1 MLLLELPVPQIATA
15 MPMKSA
21 RLEIALTL
29 AKVPEI
35 LVAPML
41 DALFLITGNSVFV
54 RKGLLAMQRWSA
66 FVFPTPVSRVTLV
79 PME

>member
-1 MLLLELPVPQIATA
+1 
-15 MPMKSA
+15 MKSA

-29 AKVPEI
+29 AKVLAI

-54 RKGLLAMQRWSA
+54 RKGLLAMQRWSV